1 VSVLAIF
8 GPTASGKTAVG
19 EALRARVDAVLVSA
33 DAMQAYAGVSILTA
47 QPSSSTELVAIW
59 SLADEPSVGAYQ
71 SLAHE
76 AVDRALAEGRMPVVV
91 GGSGL
96 YLRAAL
102 AELRLPPPPAA
113 GSRER
118 WEEAYDRR
126 GAEETHAL
134 LAGRDP
140 AAAARIHPND
150 RRRVVRALELTDAGA
165 SLAPTEDELWS
176 TPYRHPTLVVGLDVP
191 KQVLDRRIEE
201 RVEAMFAAGVV
212 EEVQRAVA
220 MPISATA
227 KQIIGL
233 REITELPEREARE
246 VLVARTRKYASY
258 QRKWMRRLPGLAT
271 VAADRPPGEI
281 ADEILEM
288 ARSRERLPAHGH
300 TAHG

>member
-1 VSVLAIF
+1 VSVLAVF

-19 EALRARVDAVLVSA
+19 EALASRVEAVVISA
-33 DAMQAYAGVSILTA
+33 DAMQAYEGVPILTA
-47 QPSSSTELVAIW
+47 QPSSPTELVAIW

-71 SLAHE
+71 SLAH
-76 AVDRALAEGRMPVVV
+76 AAIDRALAVGRTALVV

-102 AELRLPPPPAA
+102 AELRLPPPPAP
-113 GSRER
+113 GSRAR
-118 WEEAYDRR
+118 WEETYDRA

-134 LAGRDP
+134 LGERDP
-140 AAAARIHPND
+140 AAAIRVHPND

-176 TPYRHPTLVVGLDVP
+176 GTYRHPTLLVGLDVP
-191 KQVLDRRIEE
+191 KQVLDRRIEA

-212 EEVQRAVA
+212 EEVQRAVGK
-220 MPISATA
+220 PLSSTA
-227 KQIIGL
+227 EQIIGL
-233 REITELPEREARE
+233 REIAELPEREARDA
-246 VLVARTRKYASY
+246 LVARTRKYAAY
-258 QRKWMRRLPGLAT
+258 QRKWMRRLPELAT

-288 ARSRERLPAHGH
+288 ARSRERLPAHGR
-300 TAHG
+300 AAGR